1 MRCSS
6 TKLVLNATLCCFG
19 LVGLARADV
28 IFDQTNLVA
37 LPAVAQPSEFA
48 FTAATAQALTV
59 TLTDL
64 QEPAAFQSLRI
75 AVTLGDALVGSAT
88 VDATTGKANVA
99 VPAAAG
105 DYVLRVIGTPNATA
119 GVGNFGVCVAPA
131 TSGASCIAANSIAA
145 DSFTGTIFT
154 PSTPSTTGSTAL
166 ETTFTSTV
174 AGTYTVTITDDLFPV
189 ALQSVAGGIVTGTTP
204 VNTTS
209 FALGANQ
216 VTLAKGTPYTLILA
230 ALPNATALAGLYGV
244 HIADPSGASVFDR
257 TSPVGNLRPAIIVD
271 NPTAQALSL
280 SLTDF
285 AYPAPL
291 ASVSA
296 AVTEGSTDL
305 GQLTA
310 PGTLSSFAAPAGSVE
325 IWEYALAGA
334 QPGVYGVNLGVAGG
348 STSLYSTTQVAGVG
362 TATTAQSFAFVVTLP
377 SAGTY
382 NLAVT
387 DFQFPGAFATISQ
400 TVAQNG
406 VVLPFANNASSGN
419 FTAAAGVAIV
429 LVDAVPPTSGSGL
442 GIFDVTVQSTGP
454 SPKVLLDQTQAV
466 GGVVNSQT
474 ITLGISGTFTTT
486 LDDLAFPAAFSDLAA
501 VVSLDGTVLGKIYG
515 GGSFSFD
522 GAPGTYVLTTIATP
536 GSQNYGLY
544 SLNISPSAPTVTF
557 KASASSVATNG
568 TVTLTWSS
576 QNATACM
583 GSGGTGW
590 AASQPTSGSLAVA
603 VAATETLTLTC
614 TGSGGSASQSLTVT
628 ATAAAQ
634 SSSGGG
640 SLSIPLLAGLAVL
653 VLGRWNAQYSRGR
666 RWVLRRLDG

>member
-6 TKLVLNATLCCFG
+6 TKLVLNATLLCFG
-19 LVGLARADV
+19 LIGLARAAA

-64 QEPAAFQSLRI
+64 QEPAAFQSLQI
-75 AVTLGDALVGSAT
+75 AVTLGDALVGSASISPTTHTAT
-88 VDATTGKANVA
+88 VSL
-99 VPAAAG
+99 PAAAG
-105 DYVLRVIGTPNATA
+105 DYVLRVIGTPNAA
-119 GVGNFGVCVAPA
+119 QGIGSFGVCVAPA
-131 TSGASCIAANSIAA
+131 TSAASCIAA
-145 DSFTGTIFT
+145 DSFSGSIFT
-154 PSTPSTTGSTAL
+154 PSTPTTTGSTSMEAN
-166 ETTFTSTV
+166 FTSTV

-216 VTLAKGTPYTLILA
+216 VTLAQGTPYTLILG

-244 HIADPSGASVFDR
+244 HIADPTGASVFDR
-257 TSPVGNLRPAIIVD
+257 TSPVGNLPPAIIVD

-291 ASVSA
+291 ASVGV

-310 PGTLSSFAAPAGSVE
+310 AGTLSSFAAPAGSVF
-325 IWEYALAGA
+325 IWEYAMAGA
-334 QPGVYGVNLGVAGG
+334 QPGVYGVNLGVSGG
-348 STSLYSTTQVAGVG
+348 TSSLYSATQVAGVG

-387 DFQFPGAFATISQ
+387 DFQFPGAFASISQ

-419 FTAAAGVAIV
+419 FTAAKGVAIV
-429 LVDAVPPTSGSGL
+429 LVNAVAPTSGSGL

-454 SPKVLLDQTQAV
+454 SPTVLLDQTQAV
-466 GGVVNSQT
+466 GGVINSQT
-474 ITLGISGTFTTT
+474 ITLGNSGNFTTT
-486 LDDLAFPAAFSDLAA
+486 LADLGFPAAFSDLAA
-501 VVSLDGTVLGKIYG
+501 VVSLDGTILGKIYG
-515 GGSFSFD
+515 AGTFSFA
-522 GAPGTYVLTTIATP
+522 GAPGNYVLTSIATP
-536 GSQNYGLY
+536 GSKNYGLY
-544 SLNISPSAPTVTF
+544 SLNISPAAPTVTF
-557 KASASSVATNG
+557 AASASSVATNS

-583 GSGGTGW
+583 ASGGTGW
-590 AASQPTSGSLAVA
+590 AGSQSTSGSLAV
-603 VAATETLTLTC
+603 VVGATETLTLTC
-614 TGSGGSASQSLTVT
+614 TNGSGGSASQSVTVT

-634 SSSGGG
+634 TSSGGG
-640 SLSIPLLAGLAVL
+640 SLSISLLAGLAVL
-653 VLGRWNAQYSRGR
+653 VLAR
-666 RWVLRRLDG
+666 RRAHPGSC